1 MPQPLASFNNTVH
14 IHEGSGNLSF
24 LCKSDGNSPQTYSIV
39 IVDLVST
46 RTDAE
51 QSELKWKY
59 LVVHT
64 R

>member
-1 MPQPLASFNNTVH
+1 MPQSLASFNNTVH

-46 RTDAE
+46 GTDAE
-51 QSELKWKY
+51 QSELK
-59 LVVHT
+59 
-64 R
+64 